1 MKELFDKLAR
11 EKGDVTRRINKLD
24 TFISTNSAFGTLTF
38 RERCLMRKQLRH
50 MVKYHKCVAERMEII
65 KLRMKEGK

>member
-24 TFISTNSAFGTLTF
+24 TFINTNSTFRTLTF
-38 RERCLMRKQLRH
+38 REKCLMKKQLRH
-50 MVKYHKCVAERMEII
+50 MLKYHKCIAGRMDII
-65 KLRMKEGK
+65 KMRMKEAK

>member
-24 TFISTNSAFGTLTF
+24 TFINTNSTFQTLSF
-38 RERCLMRKQLRH
+38 KERYLLKKQLRH
-50 MVKYHKCVAERMEII
+50 MVKYHKCIAERMNII
-65 KLRMKEGK
+65 KLRMKETK

>member
-24 TFISTNSAFGTLTF
+24 TFINTNSTFQTLTF
-38 RERCLMRKQLRH
+38 RERYLLKKQLRH
-50 MVKYHKCVAERMEII
+50 MVKYHKCIAERMNII
-65 KLRMKEGK
+65 KLRIKETK